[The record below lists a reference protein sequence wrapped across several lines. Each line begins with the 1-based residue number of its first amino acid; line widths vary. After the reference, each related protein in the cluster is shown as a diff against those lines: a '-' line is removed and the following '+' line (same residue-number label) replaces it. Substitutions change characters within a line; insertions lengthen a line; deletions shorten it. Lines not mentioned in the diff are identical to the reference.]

1 MRVEKRRESLL
12 LETLPTTPLPGRF
25 MIKLPPSRPPSPS
38 LVITYATAA
47 ADFKVLYDL
56 IVALPRPSYEHK
68 ATKLAREAVDEA
80 FEGFRVVPALLD
92 VAKNRALVAG
102 DAAWQILQMTT
113 EMPTYGVFCY
123 MGSWYNGTD
132 Q

>member
-1 MRVEKRRESLL
+1 
-12 LETLPTTPLPGRF
+12 
-25 MIKLPPSRPPSPS
+25 MIKLPPSPS

-68 ATKLAREAVDEA
+68 VTKLAREAVDEA
-80 FEGFRVVPALLD
+80 FEEFRVVPALLD

-102 DAAWQILQMTT
+102 DAARQILQLVM
-113 EMPTYGVFCY
+113 EMPTSGYFATWVH
-123 MGSWYNGTD
+123 GTMV
-132 Q
+132 QEWGGERKC